1 MGEDIVTNKL
11 TNNDVRVVGVVV
23 SIPMLHHSTHGE
35 DFYEFKIEVPRLNK
49 GVHDTIKIEVSD
61 RVFDI
66 SKLEIGNTVSVVGQ
80 FRSFNEYNSDMDRM
94 TLRLF
99 VFVKDIVILEEA
111 DTFVNRLYNKSDYIP
126 CVVWGRN
133 SKYVANMV
141 VGDEIEIQGRIQS
154 RKYNKSL
161 DDGSI
166 IEREV
171 YEVSV
176 INVSKVEG

>member
-1 MGEDIVTNKL
+1 
-11 TNNDVRVVGVVV
+11 
-23 SIPMLHHSTHGE
+23 
-35 DFYEFKIEVPRLNK
+35 
-49 GVHDTIKIEVSD
+49 
-61 RVFDI
+61 
-66 SKLEIGNTVSVVGQ
+66 
-80 FRSFNEYNSDMDRM
+80 
-94 TLRLF
+94 
-99 VFVKDIVILEEA
+99 
-111 DTFVNRLYNKSDYIP
+111 
-126 CVVWGRN
+126 
-133 SKYVANMV
+133 MV

>member
-1 MGEDIVTNKL
+1 MYIFIVT
-11 TNNDVRVVGVVV
+11 
-23 SIPMLHHSTHGE
+23 
-35 DFYEFKIEVPRLNK
+35 
-49 GVHDTIKIEVSD
+49 
-61 RVFDI
+61 
-66 SKLEIGNTVSVVGQ
+66 
-80 FRSFNEYNSDMDRM
+80 
-94 TLRLF
+94 
-99 VFVKDIVILEEA
+99 
-111 DTFVNRLYNKSDYIP
+111 
-126 CVVWGRN
+126 GRN

-176 INVSKVEG
+176 INVSKVEV